1 MLEEMEKKVS
11 QIYSR
16 ASKEIEKK
24 TADFWEAFEKQDKA
38 MKAKLSAGKI
48 TQEQY
53 EKWQKEQAL
62 TGTHAKAMQDVVA
75 AEISNAAKT
84 ATAYVNGKLPNVYAL
99 NYNKLADDIGGLI
112 KGYSFELADA
122 ATVRNLATSN
132 KTLLPYKKVNGKK
145 VERWTTQKVNAEIM
159 QGIVQGES
167 IPNIAKRLQNVT
179 EMDKNSAIRNAR
191 TTVTSAENKG
201 RQDSYIEAEAD
212 GIVLVKRWIAT
223 NDTRTREAHE
233 ELDGQEVDI
242 DEPFVNSIGE
252 IMYPGDPDAAP
263 ENVYNC
269 RCSMKT
275 RVIGFRKQDGSISYV
290 GGH

>member
-112 KGYSFELADA
+112 KGYSFELVDA

-145 VERWTTQKVNAEIM
+145 VERWATQKVNSEIM
-159 QGIVQGES
+159 QGVIQGES

-212 GIVLVKRWIAT
+212 GIVLVKCWIAT

-252 IMYPGDPDAAP
+252 IMYPGDPDAEPA
-263 ENVYNC
+263 NVYNC

-290 GGH
+290 GEH